1 MTDMFAISRCECTQI
16 KSSKKC
22 FKKMKKYL
30 CLSETKYLVSFFA
43 FKCSIRNWCQFHCI
57 LCEKKY
63 IGSSADDLKGLS
75 GPRSLHF
82 LIVTYDA
89 LFQKDNIK
97 MMKVVLE
104 LSDLR
109 SLCFCKIIS
118 EVC

>member
-1 MTDMFAISRCECTQI
+1 MFYEDEKA
-16 KSSKKC
+16 
-22 FKKMKKYL
+22 KYL
-30 CLSETKYLVSFFA
+30 CLSETTYLVSFFA